1 MIFHSFFVCL
11 AEGMFPGHFPTIPV
25 IIAVGK
31 NTLKP
36 CVVAEPKKV
45 RTLCGLMTDYHP
57 TKANKFIIIG
67 DSFSLSVTIR
77 GFPTIGDPE
86 VHMGF
91 NIY

>member
-36 CVVAEPKKV
+36 CVVAEPKKS
-45 RTLCGLMTDYHP
+45 TDIVW
-57 TKANKFIIIG
+57 N
-67 DSFSLSVTIR
+67 D
-77 GFPTIGDPE
+77 D
-86 VHMGF
+86 
-91 NIY
+91 